1 MENNKKTFE
10 EWMDG
15 SEDRYTPEQIDM
27 FKACWEHTVNTRKL
41 TEKLGDR
48 LETQRWYIDWINSV
62 AWELGK

>member
-1 MENNKKTFE
+1 MEDNKKTFE

-15 SEDRYTPEQIDM
+15 SEDRYTQEQVDM

-41 TEKLGDR
+41 TEKLGSR
-48 LETQRWYIDWINSV
+48 LETERWYIDWINSV